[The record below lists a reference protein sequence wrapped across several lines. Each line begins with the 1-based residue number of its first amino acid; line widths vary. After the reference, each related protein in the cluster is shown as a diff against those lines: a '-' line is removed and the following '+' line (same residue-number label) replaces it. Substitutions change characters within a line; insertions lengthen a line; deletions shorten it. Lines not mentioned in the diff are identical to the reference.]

1 MTYQQ
6 GRASFTP
13 FSHSPV
19 RIEPIPNILLSVIV
33 PVKDEEDAIGA
44 FVNRVSAVL
53 DGIAKTEGWE
63 ILFVDDGSSDTTL
76 AQILAAR
83 SSDPRVRAI
92 SLSRNFGKEAALSA
106 GIDHALGQAAIP
118 LDVDMQ
124 DPPEVLA
131 AMVAKWREGYDVVYG
146 VRHDRSS
153 DHPIKRTT
161 ATLFY
166 RVHNWLSPD
175 KIPEHA
181 GDFRLLDRKVIEV
194 LRQLPERNRFMK
206 GLFSWGG
213 FRQIGIPYERAER
226 TSGKTKFGYW
236 KLWTLALD
244 GITSSSTLP
253 IRIWSYIGGVIALL
267 SLTYAAFIVATT
279 LLYGVSVRGYSSLLV
294 AILFL
299 GGVQL
304 LSLGLLG
311 EYVGRVLIEAKGRP
325 VYVVRD
331 SFGVGE

>member
-6 GRASFTP
+6 GRASFRP
-13 FSHSPV
+13 FGHLPV
-19 RIEPIPNILLSVIV
+19 HIDPIPDILLSIIV
-33 PVKDEEDAIGA
+33 PVKDEQEAIGA
-44 FVNRVSAVL
+44 FVRQVSAVL
-53 DGIAKTEGWE
+53 DGIAQAEEWE
-63 ILFVDDGSSDTTL
+63 ILFIDDGSRDTTL
-76 AQILAAR
+76 AQILTAR
-83 SSDPRVRAI
+83 ASDPRIRAI

-106 GIDHALGQAAIP
+106 GIDHALGQAVIP

-124 DPPEVLA
+124 DPPEVLIT
-131 AMVAKWREGYDVVYG
+131 MVAKWREGYDVVYG

-181 GDFRLLDRKVIEV
+181 GDFRLLDRKVVEV
-194 LRQLPERNRFMK
+194 IRQLPERNRFMK

-226 TSGKTKFGYW
+226 TSGTTKFSYW

-253 IRIWSYIGGVIALL
+253 IRIWSYLGATIALL
-267 SLTYAAFIVATT
+267 SLTYAAFIVVTT
-279 LLYGVSVRGYSSLLV
+279 LIYGVSVRGYSSLLV

-325 VYVVRD
+325 VYVVRER
-331 SFGVGE
+331 FGAGE